1 MINRNTSP
9 ALNAMQLNEQ
19 NFTELR
25 RGSSLV
31 LSAGDQMGNE
41 RDLSQQQT
49 TGNNR
54 RERSGSFTAF

>member
-1 MINRNTSP
+1 MTNRNASP

-31 LSAGDQMGNE
+31 LSAGDPHNE
-41 RDLSQQQT
+41 RDLS
-49 TGNNR
+49 
-54 RERSGSFTAF
+54 